1 MYVHYKRSKS
11 NTINVDLMG
20 GKEAEEEER
29 DRFFFLGRRYVL
41 VNVISPSP
49 EAACESQ
56 SKGLSDCTLHA
67 N

>member
-1 MYVHYKRSKS
+1 M
-11 NTINVDLMG
+11 NTDLPKKKEK
-20 GKEAEEEER
+20 GKEEEEESR
-29 DRFFFLGRRYVL
+29 PGRRYML
-41 VNVISPSP
+41 VNDISPSP